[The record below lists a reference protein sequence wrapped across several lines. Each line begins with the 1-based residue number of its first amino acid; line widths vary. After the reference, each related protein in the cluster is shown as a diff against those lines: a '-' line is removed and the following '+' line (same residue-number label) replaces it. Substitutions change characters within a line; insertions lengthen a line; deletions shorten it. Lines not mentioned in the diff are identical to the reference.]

1 MRTLLLPL
9 IPALALPAMAAD
21 PPVKRGGGFFGF
33 GAPPA
38 EQISA
43 GLFPEQ
49 GGGSAN
55 LSSSA
60 TRTDRKPV
68 SDEGIFRMGEP
79 QRVAPVS
86 YVIENGR
93 RVERPVAAETTS
105 PAPSAAA
112 PAPSEKPVLA
122 MQPLSSEATSPVLA
136 STNSGSEKK
145 RGFLGFGKKDH
156 AEEENPVVTPVPA
169 ATPLMAATPVASP
182 AAVAPSPAPIAK
194 PTPRAEAPATVDTA
208 AASNVKVD
216 TPEFAGVKTEKER
229 SSWIPFLGR
238 KKNDSEEMQAPVAAP
253 MASEP
258 VAATPVAA
266 QVAAPAPAAAP
277 AAAKP
282 TNEVATYE
290 IRRDDSKPATEKKE
304 PKDDREGGILTPI
317 TKIKVPRK
325 EIDLTG
331 AETIIANGEIVKEAD
346 APTAPV
352 APAAS
357 SAAPGPRQAPQVVN
371 GVKTYSSW
379 DDVNARTAS
388 AADRIIG
395 QMR

>member
-1 MRTLLLPL
+1 MRTFLLPL
-9 IPALALPAMAAD
+9 IPVLALPAMAAD

-49 GGGSAN
+49 DGSSAN

-60 TRTDRKPV
+60 TRTDRKPA
-68 SDEGIFRMGEP
+68 SDEGIFRTGEP

-93 RVERPVAAETTS
+93 RVERPVTAET
-105 PAPSAAA
+105 AA
-112 PAPSEKPVLA
+112 PAPSATAPAATEKPVLA
-122 MQPLSSEATSPVLA
+122 MQPLSSESTSPVLA
-136 STNSGSEKK
+136 ATNSSSEKK
-145 RGFLGFGKKDH
+145 RGFLGFGKKGDS
-156 AEEENPVVTPVPA
+156 ADENPVVSPIPPVPA
-169 ATPLMAATPVASP
+169 AAPMMAATPVASP
-182 AAVAPSPAPIAK
+182 PPVAK
-194 PTPRAEAPATVDTA
+194 PTPRAEAPATVDTP

-216 TPEFAGVKTEKER
+216 TPEFAGVKAEKEK

-238 KKNDSEEMQAPVAAP
+238 KKHESEEVQPPVAAAPMVDEPVAAAPVAAVP
-253 MASEP
+253 A
-258 VAATPVAA
+258 
-266 QVAAPAPAAAP
+266 AAPAPTTTP

-290 IRRDDSKPATEKKE
+290 IRRDESKPAPEKKE
-304 PKDDREGGILTPI
+304 AKDDREGGILTPI

-331 AETIIANGEIVKEAD
+331 AETIIANGEIVKESGTA
-346 APTAPV
+346 TAPV
-352 APAAS
+352 APAAPS
-357 SAAPGPRQAPQVVN
+357 TASGPRQAPQVVN